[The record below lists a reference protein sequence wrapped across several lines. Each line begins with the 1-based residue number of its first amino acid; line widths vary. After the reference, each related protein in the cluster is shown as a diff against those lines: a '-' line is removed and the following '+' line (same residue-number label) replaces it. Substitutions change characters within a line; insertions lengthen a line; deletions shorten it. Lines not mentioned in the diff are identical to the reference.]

1 MYDRFD
7 YFYLFVFFGWIP
19 ILAFKALITGI
30 IDAIRDRK
38 CNHEL
43 VYEETQLMSEF
54 GKIPT
59 NVSVSITCKKC
70 GYHKSYLKYKN

>member
-30 IDAIRDRK
+30 IDAIRNRK

-43 VYEETQLMSEF
+43 VY
-54 GKIPT
+54 
-59 NVSVSITCKKC
+59 
-70 GYHKSYLKYKN
+70 